1 MKRKIQGETQGI
13 FSIQFGGDYIP
24 NRFKRGFAKNQ
35 LTIWKV
41 SMRLCGLADNICFS
55 QDVKIKVA
63 LSSLQLSIIELVF
76 AITAA
81 GVVPCGGPKK
91 SSIVQIIFFF

>member
-1 MKRKIQGETQGI
+1 MKLRAYSVYSLEGIIFQTDLKEDLLKKIRSL
-13 FSIQFGGDYIP
+13 F
-24 NRFKRGFAKNQ
+24 
-35 LTIWKV
+35 WKV

-76 AITAA
+76 VALDKGCLRWGIPIFAIRN
-81 GVVPCGGPKK
+81 
-91 SSIVQIIFFF
+91 

>member
-1 MKRKIQGETQGI
+1 MKLGAYSVYSLEGI
-13 FSIQFGGDYIP
+13 IFPTDL
-24 NRFKRGFAKNQ
+24 KEDWLKNQ

-63 LSSLQLSIIELVF
+63 LSSLELV
-76 AITAA
+76 
-81 GVVPCGGPKK
+81 
-91 SSIVQIIFFF
+91 

>member
-1 MKRKIQGETQGI
+1 MQGI

-24 NRFKRGFAKNQ
+24 NRLKEDLLKISQ
-35 LTIWKV
+35 LFWKV
-41 SMRLCGLADNICFS
+41 SMRLCGLADIICFS

-76 AITAA
+76 VALYKGCLRWGIPIFAIRN
-81 GVVPCGGPKK
+81 
-91 SSIVQIIFFF
+91 